1 MKLVNLLIPPS
12 MPRQK
17 QERTAE
23 QETTVPLTEERLDV
37 SKRESAIEATITIAE
52 DISKKLN
59 F

>member
-1 MKLVNLLIPPS
+1 

-59 F
+59 FSN